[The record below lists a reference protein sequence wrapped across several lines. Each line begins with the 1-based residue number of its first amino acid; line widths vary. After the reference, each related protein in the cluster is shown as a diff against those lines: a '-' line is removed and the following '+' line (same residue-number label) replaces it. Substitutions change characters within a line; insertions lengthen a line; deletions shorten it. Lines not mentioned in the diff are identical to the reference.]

1 MKASEMPEI
10 LSDPSTEP
18 VNVSVEYLLFPE
30 LVNRQRKVLESPSLT
45 ELRTRVEAVKE
56 RIEARLQ
63 GQVAAYEH
71 PLSICF
77 FLAQFQEK
85 YLQIE
90 AVSSSVGKAARYVI
104 DQKKIAAETR
114 AKKRKSKKSAQKKT
128 IENENLTITTETVTA
143 EQLTEDRKKQLRSLH
158 RMIQSIKSKLE
169 IESKLRS
176 ASTEQLQFEMAKQL
190 NQISAEFVTDQSDQ
204 SLLFAEIERYRN
216 PDFMHPHHRL
226 AFEQAVTELEHL
238 RREFRRERKRGDLL
252 ESEVRRLTE
261 QIIEGPSPSVRNEQ
275 LHELESLRRDYQL
288 ISQKYDMLVTKN
300 IELSNRL
307 EDHSHVKS
315 LEQALDKVRDRINA
329 AIRTDDLTNEM
340 LIVRI
345 RREIEQ
351 LQRARIYLGKA
362 VFDLGMLYLRL
373 GRKEDAIAELRAA
386 KELGV
391 NDPEAN
397 RLIEN

>member
-1 MKASEMPEI
+1 MPEI

-30 LVNRQRKVLESPSLT
+30 LVTRQRKVLESPSLA

-63 GQVAAYEH
+63 SQVAAYEH

-90 AVSSSVGKAARYVI
+90 AVSSSVGKAARFVI

-114 AKKRKSKKSAQKKT
+114 ARKRKSKKSAQKKT
-128 IENENLTITTETVTA
+128 IENENLTITTEPVTT

-176 ASTEQLQFEMAKQL
+176 ASTEQLQFEMARQL
-190 NQISAEFVTDQSDQ
+190 NKISAEFVTDQSDQ
-204 SLLFAEIERYRN
+204 SLLLAEIERYRN

-226 AFEQAVTELEHL
+226 AFEQAVSELEHL

-397 RLIEN
+397 RFIENQTDR